1 MYKDILEG
9 IRINSI
15 EGFINTIRDLGNSIS
30 DTPDNLWFRA
40 ENEAYGHSQL
50 IPSFYRD
57 FSRKQEDWFLELD
70 QEACNNLN
78 LIEGNLKSKFKTSSS
93 TYHSMNNFLDNDWE
107 MYFLMQHYGIST
119 RLLDWTKSALIA
131 LYFCVEK
138 EPQTDGT
145 IWLLNPYELNRYSD
159 LYEGIQAQTHQYIYT
174 PQTAEKELQ
183 NVNNELTKYLN
194 LDLDKKSPIAIMPTW
209 FDARMKSQKSC
220 FTIFGS
226 HINGLLANKNCNKFL
241 QKIVIEKYS
250 MTIIKNELAWL
261 GITNE
266 SIYPGLDG
274 IGKDIMSE
282 TKRILCI

>member
-9 IRINSI
+9 TRINSI
-15 EGFINTIRDLGNSIS
+15 EQFIITVRELGKKIS
-30 DTPDNLWFRA
+30 DSPDNLWFRA

-57 FSRKQEDWFLELD
+57 FASKQEGCFLGID
-70 QEACNNLN
+70 QKSCNNLN

-93 TYHSMNNFLDNDWE
+93 TYHRMNNFLDNEWE

-119 RLLDWTKSALIA
+119 RLLDWTRSALIA

-145 IWLLNPYELNRYSD
+145 IWLLNPYELNKHSD
-159 LYEGIQAQTHQYIYT
+159 LYQGIEDQTTQYIYT
-174 PQTAEKELQ
+174 PQNTELELQ
-183 NVNNELTKYLN
+183 NVNNELNKYLKLN
-194 LDLDKKSPIAIMPTW
+194 LDKKNPIAIMPTW

-226 HINGLLANKNCNKFL
+226 NVNGLLDNKNCNKFL
-241 QKIVIEKYS
+241 QKIVIEQYS

-274 IGKDIMSE
+274 IGKDIMTE
-282 TKRILCI
+282 TKRILGI